1 MLFNNVE
8 RLREKLK
15 SDYPI
20 FRKLDQKEGFRNSS
34 VKLSKNYESPVRP
47 TFSSDEVI
55 SMAKNSSKFVCIKD
69 MEFPA
74 SPKNNRPIEIKTQH
88 FEVVTGLDCFLKH
101 ISTKS
106 YEKHIAENVPS
117 FKKTIVKMVKFPE
130 MKLKAERK
138 SLGVGLNSDNLEL
151 LGQKEKRA
159 ENPSLGKK
167 NLLKINR
174 KINRNIKRW
183 CINEAKKTDLD
194 SQFIDYHTFKFKGNA

>member
-20 FRKLDQKEGFRNSS
+20 FQKLDQKEGFRNTS
-34 VKLSKNYESPVRP
+34 VKLGKAFESPVRP

-55 SMAKNSSKFVCIKD
+55 SMAKNSSKFVRMKD

-74 SPKNNRPIEIKTQH
+74 SPKSSRPIEIKTQQ
-88 FEVVTGLDCFLKH
+88 FEVITGLDCFLKH

-106 YEKHIAENVPS
+106 YEKYIAENVPG

-130 MKLKAERK
+130 VKLKAERR
-138 SLGVGLNSDNLEL
+138 SLDIGLNSDNLEL

-159 ENPSLGKK
+159 ENPTLGKK
-167 NLLKINR
+167 NLVTINR

-183 CINEAKKTDLD
+183 CINEAKKTDLN
-194 SQFIDYHTFKFKGNA
+194 SQLIDYHTFKFKGNA